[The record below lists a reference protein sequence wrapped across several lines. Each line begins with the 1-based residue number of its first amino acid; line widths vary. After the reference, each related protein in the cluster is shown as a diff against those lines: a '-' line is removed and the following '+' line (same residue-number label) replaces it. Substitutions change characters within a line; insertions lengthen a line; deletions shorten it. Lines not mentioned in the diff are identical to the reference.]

1 MKTQRVVAAI
11 IGLLL
16 ATQTQAAEIKVL
28 ASTALKTVLEELGP
42 NSISNRQ
49 QRHSCLRSCGSFENA
64 N

>member
-1 MKTQRVVAAI
+1 MKTQRLVAAI

-42 NSISNRQ
+42 NSIRQ
-49 QRHSCLRSCGSFENA
+49 PATTSFLPSLLRQF
-64 N
+64 